1 MPRGEQADRVV
12 SVLEDVSLGGRYLS
26 RYPDQLSGGER
37 QRVAIARALVAEP
50 GLLVCDE
57 VTSALDVSVQAVV
70 VELLRAAAARRHL
83 AMLFITHN
91 LALVRSV
98 AQFAVVLRHGR
109 DRRGRARRA
118 GAAEPGSRYT
128 AQLMADVPRLRS

>member
-1 MPRGEQADRVV
+1 VALCRH
-12 SVLEDVSLGGRYLS
+12 YLS

-50 GLLVCDE
+50 ALLVCDE

-91 LALVRSV
+91 LALVRNV
-98 AQFAVVLRHGR
+98 AQLAVVLRHGEIVEA
-109 DRRGRARRA
+109 GPAEQVLAR
-118 GAAEPGSRYT
+118 PGTDYT